1 MVREEAERRGD
12 DTMIDAPQITNPKPE
27 DFFNVH
33 YLRIYYGK
41 FAMILFKIYWCS
53 QVMLI

>member
-1 MVREEAERRGD
+1 MVREEAESRGD
-12 DTMIDAPQITNPKPE
+12 DTMIDAPLITNPKPE

-41 FAMILFKIYWCS
+41 FAMIFFKIYWCS